1 MSSSK
6 CIKGMSLIEV
16 IIAVFLIFIGVL
28 GLMTLQPTAW
38 RSSNRSDFTGRAA
51 MILQQ
56 ELEVNRAFIMNS
68 SNANPCLLTNPLV
81 TNRTVYAS
89 GQTTPQ
95 PQGDVA
101 YNLRTTITDLAPSGT
116 PNSWRVLVQITWPGN
131 NTGITDSVVVGRQ
144 LSFMWPPL

>member
-1 MSSSK
+1 
-6 CIKGMSLIEV
+6 MSLIEV
-16 IIAVFLIFIGVL
+16 LVAVMLISVGVL

-56 ELEVNRAFIMNS
+56 ELETHRAWIMNS
-68 SNANPCLLTNPLV
+68 SNANPCVPTNPLI

-89 GQTTPQ
+89 GQATPQ
-95 PQGDVA
+95 PQGDLA
-101 YNLRTTITDLAPSGT
+101 YNLRTTITDLAPAGT
-116 PNSWRVLVQITWPGN
+116 PNSWRILVQITWPGN

>member
-1 MSSSK
+1 VLISS
-6 CIKGMSLIEV
+6 CNKGMSLAEV
-16 IIAVFLIFIGVL
+16 LVALVLISIGLL

-38 RSSNRSDFTGRAA
+38 RASNRSDYTGRAA

-56 ELEVNRAFIMNS
+56 ELETNRAWIMNA
-68 SNANPCLLTNPLV
+68 SNANPTALNNPLI

-89 GQTTPQ
+89 GQTTPL

-101 YNLRTTITDLAPSGT
+101 YTVRTTTTDLGPSGT
-116 PNSWRVLVQITWPGN
+116 PNSWRVVVQVTWPGN

>member
-1 MSSSK
+1 LHSS
-6 CIKGMSLIEV
+6 CNKGMSLAEV
-16 IIAVFLIFIGVL
+16 LVAVVLISVGLL

-38 RSSNRSDFTGRAA
+38 RASNRSDYTGRAA

-56 ELEVNRAFIMNS
+56 ELETHRAFIMNS
-68 SNANPCLLTNPLV
+68 SNANPTALNNPLI

-89 GQTTPQ
+89 GQTTPL

-101 YNLRTTITDLAPSGT
+101 YNLRTTITDLAPAGM
-116 PNSWRVLVQITWPGN
+116 PNSWRVVVQVTWPGN
-131 NTGITDSVVVGRQ
+131 NTGITDSVIVGRQ